1 MSTSFGENH
10 VQLDPLV
17 AILGLA
23 AGLSIGLTG
32 VGAGSVLTP
41 FLVTVLR
48 MHPAGAVGS
57 ALLFTLVTRGAGSVQ
72 HLRQG
77 TADLRTVAWLAAA
90 SVPSALLSL
99 AVLAHLPFG
108 APQTDALRERLI
120 AAALFL
126 AAGVLTWRFVGGRSG
141 HRLGSRWPLLALGTL
156 LGVTVA
162 TTSVGTGS
170 VGLAGL
176 ALLTPLGAAT
186 LVGTD
191 TLHGAI
197 LAAVTAPVYLA
208 QGSVDLASTANLLI
222 GSIPGVLVGSRLAA
236 RMPERVTRLT
246 VLLAVWSLAFKLA

>member
-1 MSTSFGENH
+1 
-10 VQLDPLV
+10 VQFDPLV

-48 MHPAGAVGS
+48 LHPASAVGS
-57 ALLFTLVTRGAGSVQ
+57 TLLFTLVTRGVGSVQ

-77 TADLRTVAWLAAA
+77 TADLRTVGWLALA
-90 SVPSALLSL
+90 SIPSALSSL
-99 AVLAHLPFG
+99 AALSHLPVG
-108 APQTDALRERLI
+108 GTGTDRLRERLI

-126 AAGVLTWRFVGGRSG
+126 AAGVLTWRFIGGRPG
-141 HRLGSRWPLLALGTL
+141 RRPRGRWPLLALGAL
-156 LGVTVA
+156 LGTTVA
-162 TTSVGTGS
+162 VTSVGTGS
-170 VGLAGL
+170 VALAGL
-176 ALLTPLGAAT
+176 ALLTPLGAAA

-191 TLHGAI
+191 TVHGAI

-208 QGSVDLASTANLLI
+208 QGSVDLPLTANLLA
-222 GSIPGVLVGSRLAA
+222 GSIPGVFAGSRLAA
-236 RMPERVTRLT
+236 RVPERVTRLT